1 MCSFALVYLLLI
13 WLQLLYVFTDQ
24 TKKFEYSAY
33 SSTYRDFVLR
43 IAARQKSGN
52 LNLEALHE
60 EIVGEVEERPDQ
72 PAIPPLELVPD
83 PPQPSKIDKDELSDV
98 D

>member
-1 MCSFALVYLLLI
+1 M
-13 WLQLLYVFTDQ
+13 YVFTDQ
-24 TKKFEYSAY
+24 TNKFEYSAY

-43 IAARQKSGN
+43 ITARQKSGN
-52 LNLEALHE
+52 LDSEALHQ
-60 EIVGEVEERPDQ
+60 EIVDEVEELPNQ
-72 PAIPPLELVPD
+72 TPVSSVEIEPD